1 MGTQQ
6 GNRRGVP
13 GRPIPSLPTPDTDL
27 PHINDPH
34 GYPSCGCPLSPLA
47 PQNLQKL
54 EVKNLHQRLEG
65 QRPENKSKNRYKNIL
80 PCEHLT
86 PAASIPPTPRQHPFI
101 LETPL
106 PSANLPQLTVPLP
119 PSQGGSTSI
128 PTQQNLFSS
137 KMPLLL
143 PAESPTPT
151 LTTLL
156 PLKPPPPPMPVPI
169 PACAQCSE
177 NLTAS
182 QTKMAC
188 EPRKGV
194 MQGLVSCC

>member
-101 LETPL
+101 LEIPFPQPTSPNSQYLYPHLREGPPPFPHNRTSFPPKCLYSSQQSLPHLPL
-106 PSANLPQLTVPLP
+106 PLSFL
-119 PSQGGSTSI
+119 
-128 PTQQNLFSS
+128 
-137 KMPLLL
+137 
-143 PAESPTPT
+143 
-151 LTTLL
+151 
-156 PLKPPPPPMPVPI
+156 
-169 PACAQCSE
+169 
-177 NLTAS
+177 
-182 QTKMAC
+182 
-188 EPRKGV
+188 
-194 MQGLVSCC
+194 